1 MSGTSIYNAN
11 IFYSSYI
18 STILCIYLWID
29 IYTSYNRRCI
39 VKIDQNIDPSRGES
53 QCSPD
58 DNNQASTTTSSSN
71 TPNNTY
77 TKRWSLLFINTL
89 ILLSSSIVIYN
100 SPSCSNGLLRSTNYC
115 KYALLSII
123 FGGLLQLLLCFVVAG
138 VYRLSYMTS
147 LQRDRFSSSRSSSN
161 IVSLSKRNNI
171 SSICALL
178 TLLIQS
184 INTGLITSSS
194 NGGPGNNVGMLYYTC
209 WINFLLGCDLCLR
222 YLDYYSATREGES
235 GSSSR
240 GGSSRN
246 SRLLLEDV
254 TVYEDEDEH
263 DVESYLMIQQQ
274 HQQNATTNNRNRV
287 VVEDASDD
295 ESNDQQSFL
304 FLPAPDIKANKHFGG
319 GQDPDADVLA
329 ADYIAAAERQR
340 QQEQEQQRRRSSS
353 DPSSSDPKIGS
364 IDAKSLKTDSKST
377 TNEEVVN
384 DGRKK
389 KQQSGYSYEDE
400 DLNNSAFFDD
410 QFNKNVPQDH
420 TNNDNTRSNRVNEPD
435 AMKMLSK
442 SIVLTNF
449 QNNQVEQLDDD
460 QPLKTSNSRDSQFV
474 NSNKGSNLSPLEEEG
489 SCEISPTSGNGMKS
503 SSQVGDNLKTMRA
516 MQGVIDEVHQHVAAT
531 TARTRSRSR
540 SHSRERKK
548 NLSPQDNYFPQES
561 QQQHGLSSL
570 PAMGGMEG
578 LTLKT
583 TGQST
588 VSRMTMPSMSTQS
601 RSLYTDK
608 TSVRGE
614 EDASRSHLSGGP
626 STKGG
631 ESQSGPSTMAGGVSQ
646 MSAATRSAASQSTS
660 RSSRS
665 SMPSTVHTDDD
676 DSGSSLPLTDDES
689 GSLPSTKDDQ
699 SNSLPST
706 KSKSASSRNKG
717 KAKPPPPPPFRR
729 SPNIPQS
736 SLQQPDFDATSQ
748 YTASA
753 PIRAILPSE
762 SDSIV
767 SDPTLDPG
775 LVDPGPVHVPQKM
788 RTQSPAMHNNSSST
802 NSMNKKYSDET
813 DLNHSPRSDS
823 DNPSSKEGGAEGSGV
838 VDNIVAA
845 ALAYAEKAHDES
857 DNRLRVKQSGTTASS
872 RVRPPMPKQINPL
885 RASTNTDV
893 SGGIG
898 SIHSFFSNQGSKP
911 DEVVEAADV
920 DDLVAKALSHA
931 QGQLDSSG
939 GKKKQKYQQSE
950 KSIKSKKSIKS
961 THSMYSEDGSGDLS
975 QDEEFDC

>member
-340 QQEQEQQRRRSSS
+340 QQEQEQRR
-353 DPSSSDPKIGS
+353 
-364 IDAKSLKTDSKST
+364 
-377 TNEEVVN
+377 
-384 DGRKK
+384 
-389 KQQSGYSYEDE
+389 
-400 DLNNSAFFDD
+400 
-410 QFNKNVPQDH
+410 
-420 TNNDNTRSNRVNEPD
+420 
-435 AMKMLSK
+435 
-442 SIVLTNF
+442 LT
-449 QNNQVEQLDDD
+449 
-460 QPLKTSNSRDSQFV
+460 
-474 NSNKGSNLSPLEEEG
+474 
-489 SCEISPTSGNGMKS
+489 I
-503 SSQVGDNLKTMRA
+503 
-516 MQGVIDEVHQHVAAT
+516 
-531 TARTRSRSR
+531 
-540 SHSRERKK
+540 
-548 NLSPQDNYFPQES
+548 
-561 QQQHGLSSL
+561 
-570 PAMGGMEG
+570 
-578 LTLKT
+578 
-583 TGQST
+583 
-588 VSRMTMPSMSTQS
+588 
-601 RSLYTDK
+601 
-608 TSVRGE
+608 
-614 EDASRSHLSGGP
+614 
-626 STKGG
+626 
-631 ESQSGPSTMAGGVSQ
+631 
-646 MSAATRSAASQSTS
+646 
-660 RSSRS
+660 
-665 SMPSTVHTDDD
+665 
-676 DSGSSLPLTDDES
+676 
-689 GSLPSTKDDQ
+689 
-699 SNSLPST
+699 
-706 KSKSASSRNKG
+706 
-717 KAKPPPPPPFRR
+717 
-729 SPNIPQS
+729 
-736 SLQQPDFDATSQ
+736 
-748 YTASA
+748 
-753 PIRAILPSE
+753 
-762 SDSIV
+762 
-767 SDPTLDPG
+767 
-775 LVDPGPVHVPQKM
+775 
-788 RTQSPAMHNNSSST
+788 
-802 NSMNKKYSDET
+802 
-813 DLNHSPRSDS
+813 
-823 DNPSSKEGGAEGSGV
+823 
-838 VDNIVAA
+838 
-845 ALAYAEKAHDES
+845 
-857 DNRLRVKQSGTTASS
+857 
-872 RVRPPMPKQINPL
+872 
-885 RASTNTDV
+885 
-893 SGGIG
+893 
-898 SIHSFFSNQGSKP
+898 
-911 DEVVEAADV
+911 
-920 DDLVAKALSHA
+920 
-931 QGQLDSSG
+931 
-939 GKKKQKYQQSE
+939 
-950 KSIKSKKSIKS
+950 
-961 THSMYSEDGSGDLS
+961 
-975 QDEEFDC
+975 